1 VNLLSDFKTTTSY
14 DDNNGLERISDGHL
28 ILLLHSQ
35 GDSVINGIFTSNI
48 EIVEA
53 ENSTQ
58 GIALCYGLNL
68 DAVFIHTSLIDLE
81 GLHAFTEI
89 IELCENNYIPIL
101 ALTPSIEIDF
111 YKKYAFAEDII
122 TSPID
127 SFTFTGEL
135 LKHLE
140 KRKKIMNQILID
152 PMTGTKNQIFLEQE
166 VEKQLNEMKR
176 SHDSFSLVYIE
187 LDGLQGIRET
197 YGYKIG
203 SEMMKELADFF
214 KQSLRPAD
222 SIGRYRE
229 GFVLVLPKTYKEDAL
244 KLLGRLMPKFS
255 QITFYAAEG
264 ELIATFSAK
273 VLDFIDSSQT
283 AYQCLSLMPFL
294 IEEMDEDKKELLI
307 DGRERDTTNILRKL
321 KIGII
326 DDDRIIRELLK
337 LQLDDI
343 GEKEFEIEVKGFADG
358 EEFFND
364 PWHRQS
370 ERFLLIIDRI
380 MPKMDGLEVLQK
392 IRTQYDRRR
401 YLCIMLTSRDS
412 ESEIALAI
420 QRGAND
426 YLIKPFSLKE
436 LRARIKR
443 LLRGSR

>member
-1 VNLLSDFKTTTSY
+1 LSDFKTITNY
-14 DDNNGLERISDGHL
+14 DDNNGMERIGHL

-35 GDSVINGIFTSNI
+35 GDSVINGILSSDI

-101 ALTPSIEIDF
+101 VLTPSIEIDF
-111 YKKYAFAEDII
+111 YKKYAFAGDII
-122 TSPID
+122 KSPID
-127 SFTFTGEL
+127 TFNFTGEL

-166 VEKQLNEMKR
+166 VEKLLNEMKR

-187 LDGLQGIRET
+187 LDGLQGLRET
-197 YGYKIG
+197 YGYKVI
-203 SEMMKELADFF
+203 SELMKGLADFF

-222 SIGRYRE
+222 SIARYRE

-244 KLLGRLMPKFS
+244 KLLGRLMSKVTQSKFDTA
-255 QITFYAAEG
+255 QG
-264 ELIATFSAK
+264 QLIATFSAK
-273 VLDFIDSSQT
+273 VLDFIDSTQSARQS
-283 AYQCLSLMPFL
+283 LSLMPFS
-294 IEEMDEDKKELLI
+294 IEQMNDDRKEYLI
-307 DGRERDTTNILRKL
+307 DGREQDTKLRKL
-321 KIGII
+321 KVGII

-337 LQLDDI
+337 QQLDDI
-343 GEKEFEIEVKGFADG
+343 GEEEFEVEIRSFADG

-364 PWHRQS
+364 PWHRQN

-401 YLCIMLTSRDS
+401 YQCIMLTSRDS
-412 ESEIALAI
+412 EAEIALAI

-436 LRARIKR
+436 LRARIKG